1 MTYCIGIDVG
11 GTNVDAVLL
20 DSHNRIVA
28 KTKQITTSQVMQGI
42 NKALE
47 VLLADKSINR
57 ALIHRA
63 MLGTTHCT
71 NAIVE
76 RKGLSPIA
84 HFRLTSPAA
93 LSIAPLTDMPLE
105 FKNSLSV
112 HLFSVKGGYHYDGT
126 LFSALDEETLRK
138 QLYSIKD
145 VIKSVSV
152 CGLFSSITDEQERRA
167 EVLIKEILGDS
178 VAISLSSQVGTIG
191 LLERENA
198 TILNAAL
205 CQVAK
210 GITEGFQQTL
220 KRHDIS
226 AELYFGQ
233 NDGTLMSLSQA
244 RKFPVLTIASGP
256 TNSIFGAAKLAGLD
270 EAIVVDV
277 GGTTTDVGIVKN
289 GYPRQSY
296 LSAEIGGVR
305 TNFRMPDVTSIGL
318 GGGSVVKVSE
328 DNTVTIGP
336 ESVGYQ
342 LPQKSLVFGGDVL
355 TVTDIA
361 VAMGWANIG
370 DGNKI
375 AYLSSKLV
383 EKAARC
389 YVSMIE
395 SVLEKMNNSANDLPV
410 ILVGGGAE
418 LLPIKLKGASKVIR
432 LLHSGVANAIGVA
445 MAQVSGSVDMI
456 ISTKRKTLETYLE
469 QAENMAIKAAVEA
482 GAVPESITLIE
493 LESLPL
499 GYMSENTI
507 RIKAKAA
514 GSLRR

>member
-1 MTYCIGIDVG
+1 M
-11 GTNVDAVLL
+11 
-20 DSHNRIVA
+20 
-28 KTKQITTSQVMQGI
+28 
-42 NKALE
+42 
-47 VLLADKSINR
+47 
-57 ALIHRA
+57 
-63 MLGTTHCT
+63 
-71 NAIVE
+71 
-76 RKGLSPIA
+76 
-84 HFRLTSPAA
+84 
-93 LSIAPLTDMPLE
+93 
-105 FKNSLSV
+105 
-112 HLFSVKGGYHYDGT
+112 
-126 LFSALDEETLRK
+126 
-138 QLYSIKD
+138 
-145 VIKSVSV
+145 
-152 CGLFSSITDEQERRA
+152 
-167 EVLIKEILGDS
+167 
-178 VAISLSSQVGTIG
+178 
-191 LLERENA
+191 
-198 TILNAAL
+198 
-205 CQVAK
+205 
-210 GITEGFQQTL
+210 
-220 KRHDIS
+220 
-226 AELYFGQ
+226 
-233 NDGTLMSLSQA
+233 
-244 RKFPVLTIASGP
+244 
-256 TNSIFGAAKLAGLD
+256 
-270 EAIVVDV
+270 
-277 GGTTTDVGIVKN
+277 
-289 GYPRQSY
+289 
-296 LSAEIGGVR
+296 
-305 TNFRMPDVTSIGL
+305 
-318 GGGSVVKVSE
+318 
-328 DNTVTIGP
+328 
-336 ESVGYQ
+336 
-342 LPQKSLVFGGDVL
+342 L

>member
-20 DSHNRIVA
+20 DSHNKILA
-28 KTKQITTSQVMQGI
+28 ETKQITTSNIMQGI
-42 NKALE
+42 SKALE

-57 ALIHRA
+57 SLINRA

-76 RKGLSPIA
+76 RKGLAPIA

-93 LSIAPLTDMPLE
+93 LSIHPLTDMPLE
-105 FKNSLSV
+105 FKNSLSI
-112 HLFSVKGGYHYDGT
+112 HLFSVHGGYHYDGK
-126 LFSALDEETLRK
+126 LFSELDEETLRK
-138 QLYSIKD
+138 QIHSIKD
-145 VIKSVSV
+145 LVKSVSV
-152 CGLFSSITDEQERRA
+152 CGLFSPITDEQERRV

-178 VAISLSSQVGTIG
+178 VVISLSSKIGTIG
-191 LLERENA
+191 FLERENA
-198 TILNAAL
+198 TILNATL
-205 CQVAK
+205 CQVAR

-220 KRHDIS
+220 KRHDIN

-256 TNSIFGAAKLAGLD
+256 TNSIFGAAKLTNLE

-277 GGTTTDVGIVKN
+277 GGTTTDVGMVKK

-318 GGGSVVKVSE
+318 GGGSVVKVSG
-328 DNTVTIGP
+328 DNTINIGP

-342 LPQKSLVFGGDVL
+342 LPKKSLVFGGDVL

-370 DGNKI
+370 DRNKI
-375 AYLSSKLV
+375 AHLSSKLV
-383 EKAARC
+383 EKAAYC

-395 SVLEKMNNSANDLPV
+395 SVLGRMNNNANDLPV

-432 LLHSGVANAIGVA
+432 PLHSGVTNAIGVA
-445 MAQVSGSVDMI
+445 MAQVSGSVDVI
-456 ISTKRKTLETYLE
+456 VSTKSKTLEAYLE
-469 QAENMAIKAAVEA
+469 QIENMAIKAAVEA
-482 GAVPESITLIE
+482 GAVPESIKIVE

-499 GYMSENTI
+499 GYMSEDTI

-514 GSLRR
+514 GSLKR